1 MEQVILIEY
10 GELTTKKGNRNFF
23 VQTLK
28 QNIQAKLKN
37 ISCEIISDPSR
48 MMISSDNLSEV
59 QKKIGEVFGIH
70 AYHIAYKT
78 ESTEETI
85 NETVLE
91 IMKNKKRWLA
101 LGLVGI
107 MTLGC
112 FAGCGSKSDG
122 KSADG
127 KGDSSKGS
135 VYYLNF
141 KPEQDE
147 QWQQLA
153 KDYTKETGVD
163 VTVVTAASGNYET
176 TLMSEMGKSG
186 APTLFQVNG
195 PVGLANWKDYCYDLS
210 DSDIYKELTSDDY
223 ALKDGDS
230 VAGIGYVIETYGI
243 ITNKTLLKEAGYTPD
258 DIKSFADLKLSLIH
272 I

>member
-1 MEQVILIEY
+1 
-10 GELTTKKGNRNFF
+10 
-23 VQTLK
+23 
-28 QNIQAKLKN
+28 
-37 ISCEIISDPSR
+37 
-48 MMISSDNLSEV
+48 
-59 QKKIGEVFGIH
+59 
-70 AYHIAYKT
+70 
-78 ESTEETI
+78 
-85 NETVLE
+85 
-91 IMKNKKRWLA
+91 MKNKKRWLA

-176 TLMSEMGKSG
+176 TLMSEMGKQTGKIIATTYQILIFTKNS
-186 APTLFQVNG
+186 QVM
-195 PVGLANWKDYCYDLS
+195 
-210 DSDIYKELTSDDY
+210 IM
-223 ALKDGDS
+223 
-230 VAGIGYVIETYGI
+230 
-243 ITNKTLLKEAGYTPD
+243 
-258 DIKSFADLKLSLIH
+258 H
-272 I
+272 

>member
-1 MEQVILIEY
+1 
-10 GELTTKKGNRNFF
+10 
-23 VQTLK
+23 
-28 QNIQAKLKN
+28 
-37 ISCEIISDPSR
+37 
-48 MMISSDNLSEV
+48 
-59 QKKIGEVFGIH
+59 
-70 AYHIAYKT
+70 
-78 ESTEETI
+78 
-85 NETVLE
+85 
-91 IMKNKKRWLA
+91 MKNKKRWLA
-101 LGLVGI
+101 LGLVGS

-135 VYYLNF
+135 VYYLNY

-195 PVGLANWKDYCYDLS
+195 PV
-210 DSDIYKELTSDDY
+210 
-223 ALKDGDS
+223 
-230 VAGIGYVIETYGI
+230 
-243 ITNKTLLKEAGYTPD
+243 
-258 DIKSFADLKLSLIH
+258 SFV
-272 I
+272 

>member
-1 MEQVILIEY
+1 
-10 GELTTKKGNRNFF
+10 
-23 VQTLK
+23 
-28 QNIQAKLKN
+28 
-37 ISCEIISDPSR
+37 
-48 MMISSDNLSEV
+48 
-59 QKKIGEVFGIH
+59 
-70 AYHIAYKT
+70 
-78 ESTEETI
+78 
-85 NETVLE
+85 
-91 IMKNKKRWLA
+91 MKNKKRWLA

-243 ITNKTLLKEAGYTPD
+243 ITNKPLLKEAGKELGEEL
-258 DIKSFADLKLSLIH
+258 KSVELSELQIPYVTNVTAEYVSEIDQTKALLAKQVAASVRWQQSIEKMLSQGVDTFIEIGPGRTLTGFMRKISREVRTYNISTVEDLKKVVNELCKIH
-272 I
+272 